1 MDIGQLIQ
9 EMYALYAQAQAQLQ
23 HKDHLLQSQRGWEAM
38 QVGLRDTEEL
48 LRRGAGEVGPEWQD
62 EAGDL
67 YAQRLQRSSAT
78 VQAWQQTL
86 ASANIGPTLTT
97 LAQGIDT
104 TFDGVSQIKT
114 QFDALVAQLSAVPA
128 GPAAAAAVEAII
140 AQLRVL
146 VEQAAQLLQQL
157 DQMFADS
164 AQRVSGASNGTPWDG
179 PQAGAAQ
186 AATTAAGAGAAGA
199 AGGAAGAAAG
209 ATTGA
214 AGGATGA
221 GATAGAG
228 GGPTAAGGGAAGAAG
243 GAPGLAGVTAPP
255 VSLPPGGLPTIPPVS
270 TPPMPTL
277 PPVVPPVGPLGSGT
291 GGAYRPGRFGA
302 GVPPL
307 TGTAGGAI
315 PRAGKAVIGVAP
327 LAAAQAP
334 APPVTTGPGT
344 AGTTTGTGMGRM
356 MPPMM
361 MPPVGGGAG
370 AGNSPKPG
378 TPDNRDAG
386 HRNRPLR
393 AVPGVPPRL
402 RGRSEKLA
410 GTPAFLGGAGRPTTR
425 RDSDPDSTP
434 QLLDE
439 ELWQVEQAPSPVT
452 DRRRSR

>member
-1 MDIGQLIQ
+1 MDIGQLIK

-48 LRRGAGEVGPEWQD
+48 LRRGASEIGPEWQD

-67 YAQRLQRSSAT
+67 YAQRLQRSSVT

-104 TFDGVSQIKT
+104 TFDGVSQLKQ
-114 QFDALVAQLSAVPA
+114 QFDALVAQLADGARRPDGGRPGGGDHRA
-128 GPAAAAAVEAII
+128 AAGPGRAGGPAAAAARPGV
-140 AQLRVL
+140 RG
-146 VEQAAQLLQQL
+146 
-157 DQMFADS
+157 S
-164 AQRVSGASNGTPWDG
+164 AQRISGAASGTPWDG
-179 PQAGAAQ
+179 PQGAGAAQ
-186 AATTAAGAGAAGA
+186 AATTAAG
-199 AGGAAGAAAG
+199 GGRRGRG
-209 ATTGA
+209 RRCRRG
-214 AGGATGA
+214 GRGGDGRGRGATGR
-221 GATAGAG
+221 
-228 GGPTAAGGGAAGAAG
+228 PVEAADPPPLVGRPVSGRRSSRPAVH
-243 GAPGLAGVTAPP
+243 PGWPASPCLP

-277 PPVVPPVGPLGSGT
+277 PPLVPPVGAIGSGI
-291 GGAYRPGRFGA
+291 GGGYQSGRFGA
-302 GVPPL
+302 GVPAL

-315 PRAGKAVIGVAP
+315 PRAGKAVVGVAP
-327 LAAAQAP
+327 LAAAQPP
-334 APPVTTGPGT
+334 APPATTGPGT

-361 MPPVGGGAG
+361 MPPVGGGTG

-402 RGRSEKLA
+402 RGRSETLA
-410 GTPAFLGGAGRPTTR
+410 GTPAFLGGPGRPTTR
-425 RDSDPDSTP
+425 RDKRPGQHRRSCSTRSSGR
-434 QLLDE
+434 
-439 ELWQVEQAPSPVT
+439 WSRH
-452 DRRRSR
+452 RRR